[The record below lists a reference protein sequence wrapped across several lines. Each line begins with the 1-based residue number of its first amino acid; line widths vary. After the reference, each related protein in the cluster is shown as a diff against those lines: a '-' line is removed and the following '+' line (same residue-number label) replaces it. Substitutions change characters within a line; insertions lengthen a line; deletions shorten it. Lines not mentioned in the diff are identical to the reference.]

1 MAINGWRVMWVIAVY
16 DCPMTS
22 AKARHDYSVFRKSLL
37 RSNFVQLQNSL
48 YIRHFPSMA
57 TAEACISRLHHGIP
71 ERAQLAFFIITDKQ
85 YGMTKEFYGER
96 CIKKRPENPDQ
107 IEMF

>member
-16 DCPMTS
+16 DCPMTTP
-22 AKARHDYSVFRKSLL
+22 KARHDYSVFRKSLL
-37 RSNFVQLQNSL
+37 RANFVQLQNSL

-57 TAEACISRLHHGIP
+57 TADACISRLHNNIP
-71 ERAQLAFFIITDKQ
+71 ERAQLAFFLITDKQ
-85 YGMTKEFYGER
+85 YALTQEYFGATSVR
-96 CIKKRPENPDQ
+96 KKPENPDQ